1 MAKKTDKIVVL
12 EQAPIITYAMI
23 EKASAEVA
31 AKISSLNID
40 AMEATEENLKL
51 IKDTRAELN
60 NEFKVFEDQ
69 RKLVKDY
76 IMKPYEQFESL
87 YKPKIVTLFNDAEN
101 KLKSK
106 VGSIESGL
114 LNLKIEN
121 LKSIFNELNTYEFIK
136 FEDVGL
142 HITRSASDTKLQG
155 EIEQYLESVSA
166 ALSTIDVM
174 PNSDRI
180 LAKYHL
186 CKDLPR
192 AISEVNIELQK
203 EAELQQKKQAVA
215 PAEPVAQAERV
226 RAKTKPEPTQRVR
239 TSFRVTATL
248 DQIADLKQFM
258 NERGISYESIR

>member
-1 MAKKTDKIVVL
+1 MAAKKDQIIVS
-12 EQAPIITYAMI
+12 EQKPIITHKMI
-23 EKASAEVA
+23 EQASAAVA
-31 AKISSLNID
+31 KRIADLDID
-40 AMEATEENLKL
+40 SMEATEENLKE
-51 IKDTRAELN
+51 IKSVRSELN
-60 NEFKVFEDQ
+60 NEFKMFEDQ
-69 RKLVKDY
+69 RKMVKE
-76 IMKPYEQFESL
+76 IILKPYEEFESL
-87 YKPKIVTLFNDAEN
+87 YKPKIVTLFNDAEA

-106 VGSIESGL
+106 VGSIEAGL

-174 PNSDRI
+174 PNSDII

-215 PAEPVAQAERV
+215 PKEEPIQVKESPKPEQRV
-226 RAKTKPEPTQRVR
+226 RA
-239 TSFRVTATL
+239 SFRVTATL

-258 NERGISYESIR
+258 NSKGISYESIK